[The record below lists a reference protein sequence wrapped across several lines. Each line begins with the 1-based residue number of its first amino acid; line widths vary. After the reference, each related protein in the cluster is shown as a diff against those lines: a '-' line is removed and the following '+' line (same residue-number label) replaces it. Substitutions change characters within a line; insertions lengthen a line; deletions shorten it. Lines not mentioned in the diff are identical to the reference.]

1 MKFTS
6 TVLRFVLTV
15 LMLLFSGLTS
25 AAFFFDRDIE
35 YIDVNLDE
43 VGNNFNRSITVQF
56 KTVCELS
63 GCNPVGRGQDYRFG
77 VSSHD
82 EGEGRGKP
90 SLNRDGLSTFLRR
103 VRFQSEAGRKYTI
116 YNNGWNNW
124 SSLFEAP
131 ETVAIERT
139 ITFELRLKKSGLTG
153 LQPGQYK
160 SVYLI
165 GLDDEQTQYHDT
177 LEIRIRK
184 KANRTAKISNL
195 KDVSLTH
202 GSAGNYD
209 ARTMSFC
216 VYVSDGGQ
224 YLLRANAGHTDH
236 NNEFNL
242 SQGSRRLPYQIDFRS
257 NREPWQTGIKPG
269 AGVTG
274 TGSNKENCGG
284 KDNAEVRITLKKQ
297 PSDGGRYQ
305 DTVTITVT
313 PS

>member
-1 MKFTS
+1 MNS
-6 TVLRFVLTV
+6 ILAPLRVWLAIS
-15 LMLLFSGLTS
+15 LLWLSGTTK

-35 YIDVNLDE
+35 FIDVNLDE
-43 VGNNFNRSITVQF
+43 VGNNFNRTINVRF

-77 VSSHD
+77 VSSQD

-103 VRFQSEAGRKYTI
+103 VRFQSETGRKYTI

-131 ETVAIERT
+131 EKVAKERT
-139 ITFELRLKKSGLTG
+139 VTFELRLKKSGLTD

-160 SVYLI
+160 SVYLV

-195 KDVSLTH
+195 KDVSLTQ

-224 YLLRANAGHTDH
+224 YLLRANGGHTDH

-242 SQGSRRLPYQIDFRS
+242 SQGSRRLPYQVDFRS
-257 NREPWQTGIKPG
+257 IGKAWQNSIRPG
-269 AGVTG
+269 TGVTG

-297 PSDGGRYQ
+297 PLDGGRYQ